1 MTVALWV
8 MACLPATSLL
18 AATAKDFR
26 TPEYLSNAASLDS
39 IQAADAYAL
48 GFSGRGVTVGI
59 IDSSADLSGPE
70 FLGRVDGRT
79 RWISSAADGWPHGRA
94 VAGVIGAA
102 KNGIGV
108 HGIAYNAN
116 LLALG
121 TDLSIASVAQTIGE
135 IAEYPDVKI
144 INNSW
149 GLSLYYDDIDSYSPG
164 IRDEIDNLLIPSFT
178 DLAEKITSG
187 GKLMV
192 LSAGNEGHLTPALLA
207 GLPTW
212 LEVTGQE
219 NRIGNNWLNVM
230 TYDPRQSS
238 NSAAFIALFSNL
250 ALGASEYSL
259 LAPGVDVSTTSEKN
273 SYARFSGTSF
283 SAPYVAVVGA
293 LVSEAFPYL
302 DGKQIADVL
311 LSTATPLRDDNRP
324 KAIMLARDEYDGDM
338 NLLNTTLK
346 FYSTRRDFTVT
357 EDEINALLGS
367 LITDLTPN
375 DVKERLRDM
384 ILEAA
389 SEQNITV
396 LPEDEYQSL
405 FGQGIVNAYK
415 AVQGPGALNARRLS
429 DDDIGGGAN
438 GGEYALYGIDTQG
451 VDSAWRNDIVQVRN
465 QNPQSAL
472 FGRDVGLRKQGDG
485 TLYLTGDNSYA
496 GPTIIQG
503 GEVVVGAVAGGT
515 GSLAGDVWVQSAATL
530 SGHGKIAGSV
540 TVDDGATLSPGT
552 SIGTLTVGNVT
563 FRQGGIYAFEVDEQG
578 RTDSLRVTQ
587 DAHLAGK
594 VMLTNAYPQAFG
606 ERFSLVNVGGKLTGA
621 FEPLTSPR
629 QTLFLIDTLSYS
641 DQQAYLEVARNSRA
655 FSDVAQNLNQSAV
668 AQAIDSQKRG
678 QVFAMIADTRS
689 EEAAR
694 AAFDNL
700 NGEIYAAS
708 RSAMFQRSRYVRDVI
723 NSSMREGKADA
734 LWLSSWANEEQ
745 VEQPGFAQVTHSG
758 YGFLIGN
765 GNAIGENSTLGFAL
779 GSEKSKIKIDERAS
793 STDVTAYH
801 LAGFWGS
808 TLWGMDVRAGTT
820 YSYLDMA
827 SERSITVPGLESR
840 ARSNYRAHLAQ
851 GFAEASHRFAFND
864 HFSLEPYGNA
874 AYVWMNMPGARENGG
889 EAALNWRKQT
899 GGTAFST
906 LGLRSELRFSAPLPV
921 AFYTDAGYQRRMLS
935 DDNQMRL
942 RFARGDEFAIKSGA
956 ERDALLLRAG
966 MSLGLMQSG
975 KLSLGYQGM
984 LGKNTR
990 DDSVRMQFSATF

>member
-1 MTVALWV
+1 
-8 MACLPATSLL
+8 MACFPATPLR
-18 AATAKDFR
+18 AATADDFR
-26 TPEYLSNAASLDS
+26 TPEYLSNGASLDS
-39 IQAADAYAL
+39 MRAADAYAL

-59 IDSSADLSGPE
+59 IDTSADLSGAE
-70 FLGRVDGRT
+70 FLGRVDDRT
-79 RWISSAADGWPHGRA
+79 RWISTPADRSPHGRA
-94 VAGVIGAA
+94 VAGVIGEA
-102 KNGIGV
+102 KNDAGV
-108 HGIAYNAN
+108 QGVAYNAN

-121 TDLSIASVAQTIGE
+121 TDLSIGSLAQAMGE

-149 GLSLYYDDIDSYSPG
+149 GFELYYDNIDSYSPE
-164 IRDEIDNLLIPSFT
+164 IKDEIDNILIPGFT
-178 DLAEKITSG
+178 ELAEGITSR

-192 LSAGNEGHLTPALLA
+192 VSAGNEGHLTPALLA

-212 LEVTGQE
+212 LDVTGRE

-238 NSAAFIALFSNL
+238 NSAAFIASFSNL

-259 LAPGVDVSTTSEKN
+259 LAPGVEVSTTIGEDT
-273 SYARFSGTSF
+273 YTRLSGTSF
-283 SAPYVAVVGA
+283 SAPYVAGVGA

-311 LSTATPLRDDNRP
+311 LSTATPLSGDNRP
-324 KAIMLARDEYDGDM
+324 KAIMLTRNEYDGDL
-338 NLLNTTLK
+338 NLVDITLK
-346 FYSTRRDFTVT
+346 FYSTQRDVTVT
-357 EDEINALLGS
+357 EDEINVLLGS
-367 LITDLTPN
+367 LITEQTPEE
-375 DVKERLRDM
+375 VKERLRDM
-384 ILEAA
+384 ILTAS

-396 LPEDEYQSL
+396 LPENDYQSL

-429 DDDIGGGAN
+429 DDDIGGGAT
-438 GGEYALYGIDTQG
+438 GGEYALYGVDTQG
-451 VDSAWRNDIVQVRN
+451 VDSAWRNDIAQVRN
-465 QNPQSAL
+465 QNPESTL

-485 TLYLTGDNSYA
+485 TLYLTGDNRYA

-503 GEVVVGAVAGGT
+503 GEIVVGAVAGGT

-594 VMLTNAYPQAFG
+594 VMLTSAYPQAFG

-621 FEPLTSPR
+621 FDPLTSPR
-629 QTLFLIDTLSYS
+629 QTLFLTDTLSYS
-641 DQQAYLEVARNSRA
+641 DQQAYLEVARNSRP
-655 FSDVAQNLNQSAV
+655 FNDVAQNRNQSAV

-678 QVFAMIADTRS
+678 RVFAVIADTRS

-708 RSAMFQRSRYVRDVI
+708 RSAMFQRSRYMRDVI
-723 NSSMREGKADA
+723 NSSMHAGKADA
-734 LWLSSWANEEQ
+734 LWLSSWANEGQ
-745 VEQPGFAQVTHSG
+745 VDKQPGFAQVTHSG

-808 TLWGMDVRAGTT
+808 KQWGMDIRSGIT

-840 ARSNYRAHLAQ
+840 ARSKYRAHLAQ
-851 GFAEASHRFAFND
+851 GFAEGSHRFAFND

-874 AYVWMNMPGARENGG
+874 AYVWMSMPGARENGG

-906 LGLRSELRFSAPLPV
+906 LGLRSELRFSSPLPV
-921 AFYTDAGYQRRMLS
+921 AFYTDAGYQRRMMA

-942 RFARGDEFAIKSGA
+942 RFARGDEFTIKSGA
-956 ERDALLLRAG
+956 DRDTLLLRAG
-966 MSLGLMQSG
+966 MSLGLTQSG